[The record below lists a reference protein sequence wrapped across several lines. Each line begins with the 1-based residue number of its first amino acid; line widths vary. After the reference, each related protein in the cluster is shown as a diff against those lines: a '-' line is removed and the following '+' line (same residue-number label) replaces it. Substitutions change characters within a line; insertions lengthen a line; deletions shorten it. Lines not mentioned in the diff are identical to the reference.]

1 MKLLSGVLV
10 SEVDGEYVAVT
21 LGKAGKKF
29 NGMIRMNGTAAFL
42 VQRLQ
47 SEQTEESLVG
57 ALRETYEVSSEEAL
71 RNVHSVVEKLR
82 AAGLIEE

>member
-42 VQRLQ
+42 VRLLQ
-47 SEQTEESLVG
+47 SEQTEESLVA
-57 ALRETYEVSSEEAL
+57 ALTETYEVSREEAL
-71 RNVHSVVEKLR
+71 QNVRLVAEKLR
-82 AAGLIEE
+82 AAGIMEE

>member
-1 MKLLSGVLV
+1 MKLLPGALV

-47 SEQTEESLVG
+47 TEQTEESLTD
-57 ALRETYEVSSEEAL
+57 ALRENYEVSAEEA
-71 RNVHSVVEKLR
+71 RANVRSVVEKLH
-82 AAGLIEE
+82 AAGLLEE

>member
-1 MKLLSGVLV
+1 MKLLQGVLV
-10 SEVDGEYVAVT
+10 SEVDGEYVGVT

-47 SEQTEESLVG
+47 SEQSEESLTQ
-57 ALRETYEVSSEEAL
+57 ALCEAYDVSAEEAAQ
-71 RNVHSVVEKLR
+71 NVRMVLDKLR
-82 AAGLIEE
+82 GAGLLEE